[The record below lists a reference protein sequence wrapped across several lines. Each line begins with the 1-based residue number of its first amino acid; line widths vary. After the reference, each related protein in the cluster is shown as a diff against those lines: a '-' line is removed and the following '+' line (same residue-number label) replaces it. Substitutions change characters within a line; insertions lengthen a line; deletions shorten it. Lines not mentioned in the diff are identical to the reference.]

1 MFTEGEN
8 VWDYHRGRELEEET
22 LVKPDE
28 VEALEQHG
36 GWKADRMVDVYTEL
50 SSWQEKAVSKAIHKA
65 MKKSQASRSKQLRFS
80 V

>member
-1 MFTEGEN
+1 MKSKN
-8 VWDYHRGRELEEET
+8 VLYNRSIR
-22 LVKPDE
+22 K
-28 VEALEQHG
+28 QHG